1 MRNILAGLLKKKV
14 KLVLLSVNP
23 TRMELL
29 RLRERLVLAVKGHKL
44 LKDKLE
50 GLMRNFIKVSM
61 SFVKKR
67 GAFDNTFNELRRKYY
82 AAVSSYRD
90 DELEEMFFG
99 SSMKVNISSKT
110 ASIMNIKYPVFSIDY
125 SGSPFSYPLTFTHS
139 DLDSVFLEMLRLL
152 PLIAELASLQQE
164 IYLTAIEIAKIRRRV
179 NALEYV
185 MIPNLEE
192 TIKYIN
198 QKLEEMDR
206 ENIAKLL
213 KIKDIIRSH

>member
-1 MRNILAGLLKKKV
+1 
-14 KLVLLSVNP
+14 
-23 TRMELL
+23 MELL
-29 RLRERLVLAVKGHKL
+29 RLRERLILAVKGHKL

-50 GLMRNFIKVSM
+50 GLMRNFIAVSIR
-61 SFVKKR
+61 FVEKR
-67 GAFDNTFNELRRKYY
+67 GAFDDAFNELRRKYY
-82 AAVSSYRD
+82 TAVSSYD
-90 DELEEMFFG
+90 DNELEEMFFG
-99 SSMKVNISSKT
+99 SNMNVNISSKT
-110 ASIMNIKYPVFSIDY
+110 ASIMNVKYPVFSIDY

-139 DLDSVFLEMLRLL
+139 ELDSVFVEFLKFL
-152 PLIAELASLQQE
+152 PLISELASLQQE
-164 IYLTAIEIAKIRRRV
+164 IYLTALEIAKIRRRV

-198 QKLEEMDR
+198 QKLEELDR